1 MAVSSDK
8 VIHYTIN
15 TINTTSNVFK
25 NFMKE
30 LLDKMTDEEKKT
42 SIFILDNCFCYL
54 IREMFELYYKQKL
67 KILFGIPYMSNFNLI
82 ENMFGVIKNN
92 TYRKLYKDYKSLIA
106 DIPKI
111 IEEKIRKY
119 QLNKIYKNIL
129 REYYVFIIKHKIK
142 NLNE

>member
-111 IEEKIRKY
+111 IEEKIKKD
-119 QLNKIYKNIL
+119 QLNKMYKNIL
-129 REYYVFIIKHKIK
+129 REYYDFIIKHKIN